1 MERNVRLRALEKL
14 FRENPGPLQG
24 KELAEHFGVSRQA
37 IVQDVALLR
46 SRGIPLEAT
55 PRGYRFRKEELRRRR
70 LLALSHSKEDV
81 AEELLAIVCLGG
93 RVLDVLVEH
102 PLYGEIRGNIDVSS
116 REDVLRFLGL
126 MKAGGGE
133 PLLVLSGGVHL
144 HTVEAESEEVLD
156 AIERSLEE
164 KGYLLV

>member
-1 MERNVRLRALEKL
+1 MERNVRLHALEKL
-14 FRENPGPLQG
+14 FLEASGALQG

-46 SRGIPLEAT
+46 SRGMPLEAT
-55 PRGYRFRKEELRRRR
+55 PRGYFLRKEKPQRRR
-70 LLALSHSKEDV
+70 LFALSHSREEI
-81 AEELLAIVCLGG
+81 AEELLAIVSRGG

-102 PLYGEIRGNIDVSS
+102 PLYGEIRGNIDVGS
-116 REDVLRFLGL
+116 REDVLRFVGL
-126 MKAGGGE
+126 LKTGGAE

-144 HTVEAESEEVLD
+144 HTVEGESEEALD
-156 AIERSLEE
+156 AIERALKE